1 MQSSSF
7 EVHLS
12 QKKKEVMASG
22 PGRRGSRRAPSK
34 AATTTTKSV
43 AADRRRSH
51 TERTVDVVS
60 NAKAGKRTAA
70 PGLVLEAPPP
80 ELAIRTSGSG
90 EDTAGD
96 SATWCRTIAMTRSM
110 GDDLGTGNTYTM
122 AVGKTSLDEKTYTMT
137 AGVGDSTYTLGSNE
151 PPQTTTTG
159 VPVTTTTNLDPFS
172 GTPDTSLVY
181 LSETTNTYTVAP
193 STRRQGQPL
202 VEGGRGLSPRDH
214 NHGERSTRRTAG
226 RRGALAGGPLLLTRR
241 QLLCYPMVVSAALG
255 TLAALLAVAPRIS
268 TARHDA
274 EDDVHHL
281 ARHHSHLFQGGLLS
295 ERSMAGRCSSA
306 PCRRDGAYLARHL
319 AFRDASP
326 CQDFERYACQG
337 WRARNAAARSADQ
350 DQVLQLEQKAFQWL
364 RGRKPLGP
372 LLEKC
377 VREKQDGDRQLVDYL
392 LPTATLGDYPFSG
405 SRAGSVAIW
414 RAAARVL
421 MYSGCAALLSVHV
434 KPDGTVALGLP
445 DTLSEDSDMDA
456 AESAYR
462 ALAASF
468 NALTGAK
475 GEGAVRFA
483 LRVER
488 AAYYGAGSGAKV
500 KVVASQLGELWAFV
514 GQVRR
519 GLPSGASVTL
529 LSPSYV
535 RRLRDIVHRSPPDAV
550 LNYLALRLHFQ
561 AAPLTPPGPLLDVYE
576 KHTGRVDRWRQCFG
590 VALAFAPTL
599 VLEAARAVTGA
610 AFLAEQAAQLVNAVR
625 HRVVDLMVETPSL
638 SEAAAHL
645 EVLRKAR
652 LQLFGPPWSQN
663 PKAVT
668 VFEDAVPRPK
678 GGQAA
683 LRSWAAIAAYE
694 LVTRVSRESWPARWA
709 LERTCVLDAASGR
722 LALPPLLLNESTPGG
737 VDGALQFSR
746 AGARLASCLLRSLLA
761 LEPTALP
768 PLPPAAAA
776 HVRRAR
782 SCLDGQKRGKDVRE
796 SLPAWAGLRPALRVF
811 TERGGGGLSF
821 EGLPELSGV
830 QLFFVY
836 WALDQCGAEGTQGG
850 ASRSVINAAVANEP
864 AFHEAFLCTPQSP
877 MNPLPHCELWRSGVS
892 GGVHQ

>member
-1 MQSSSF
+1 
-7 EVHLS
+7 
-12 QKKKEVMASG
+12 MASG
-22 PGRRGSRRAPSK
+22 PGRRGSRRTPSN

-51 TERTVDVVS
+51 AERTIDGISDV
-60 NAKAGKRTAA
+60 KAGERAAA
-70 PGLVLEAPPP
+70 PEVVLKALPALPAP
-80 ELAIRTSGSG
+80 ELTIRTSCSG
-90 EDTAGD
+90 EDSAGD
-96 SATWCRTIAMTRSM
+96 SATWCRTIALTRSM
-110 GDDLGTGNTYTM
+110 GDDLGTGKTYTM
-122 AVGKTSLDEKTYTMT
+122 TVDDSSLTEKTYTLT
-137 AGVGDSTYTLGSNE
+137 AGVGDSTYTLRSQDLRGKK
-151 PPQTTTTG
+151 PPETATTG
-159 VPVTTTTNLDPFS
+159 APVTTTTNQDPLS
-172 GTPDTSLVY
+172 GTPDTTLMY

-193 STRRQGQPL
+193 STRRQRQPL
-202 VEGGRGLSPRDH
+202 VEDHRHGG
-214 NHGERSTRRTAG
+214 RSTRRTAG
-226 RRGALAGGPLLLTRR
+226 RRGALSGGPLLLTRR
-241 QLLCYPMVVSAALG
+241 QLLCYPVVVSAALG
-255 TLAALLAVAPRIS
+255 TLAAILAVAPRIS
-268 TARHDA
+268 TARRDGG
-274 EDDVHHL
+274 DDIHHL
-281 ARHHSHLFQGGLLS
+281 SRRHFGGLLS
-295 ERSMAGRCSSA
+295 ERSMADAGRCSSA

-319 AFRDASP
+319 ALRDASP

-364 RGRKPLGP
+364 RGRKPVGA

-377 VREKQDGDRQLVDYL
+377 VREKQDGDRQLIDYL
-392 LPTATLGDYPFSG
+392 LPTVTLGDFPFSG

-445 DTLSEDSDMDA
+445 DTLSEESDMDA
-456 AESAYR
+456 AESTYR

-468 NALTGAK
+468 KALTGAK
-475 GEGAVRFA
+475 GEGAVHFA

-488 AAYYGAGSGAKV
+488 AAYYGAGSGATS

-576 KHTGRVDRWRQCFG
+576 KHTGRGDRWRQCFG

-599 VLEAARAVTGA
+599 VLEASRAVTGA
-610 AFLAEQAAQLVNAVR
+610 AFLAEQAAELVNEVR
-625 HRVVDLMVETPSL
+625 HRVLDLMVETPLL
-638 SEAAAHL
+638 SEAATHL

-668 VFEDAVPRPK
+668 VFEDALPRPK

-683 LRSWAAIAAYE
+683 LRSWATIAAYE
-694 LVTRVSRESWPARWA
+694 LESRVSRESWPARWA
-709 LERTCVLDAASGR
+709 LERACVLDAASGR

-737 VDGALQFSR
+737 VVGALQFSR

-776 HVRRAR
+776 HVRHAR

-796 SLPAWAGLRPALRVF
+796 SLPVWAGLRPALRVF
-811 TERGGGGLSF
+811 KERGGGGLSF

-836 WALDQCGAEGTQGG
+836 WALDQCSAVVTQGG
-850 ASRSVINAAVANEP
+850 ASRNVINAAVANEP
-864 AFHEAFLCTPQSP
+864 SFHEAFLCTPQSP
-877 MNPLPHCELWRSGVS
+877 MNPLPHCQLWRSGVS
-892 GGVHQ
+892 GGVHP

>member
-1 MQSSSF
+1 
-7 EVHLS
+7 
-12 QKKKEVMASG
+12 MASG
-22 PGRRGSRRAPSK
+22 PGRRGSRRA
-34 AATTTTKSV
+34 SV
-43 AADRRRSH
+43 AGHRRSH
-51 TERTVDVVS
+51 TERTTDVVGGEGI
-60 NAKAGKRTAA
+60 AGDRAA
-70 PGLVLEAPPP
+70 ATEVVLAGLPP
-80 ELAIRTSGSG
+80 ELTAHTSCSDV
-90 EDTAGD
+90 DTAGD
-96 SATWCRTIAMTRSM
+96 SATWCRTVAMTRSIAEH
-110 GDDLGTGNTYTM
+110 GTGKTYSM
-122 AVGKTSLDEKTYTMT
+122 AADKTDSLAEKTYTLT
-137 AGVGDSTYTLGSNE
+137 PGVGDSTYTLGDKAL
-151 PPQTTTTG
+151 TTTMTTG
-159 VPVTTTTNLDPFS
+159 APATTTNQDPFS
-172 GTPDTSLVY
+172 GTPDTSYMY

-193 STRRQGQPL
+193 STTRRPQQPL
-202 VEGGRGLSPRDH
+202 VEGGRRGRSPRDH
-214 NHGERSTRRTAG
+214 HRPRRTRE
-226 RRGALAGGPLLLTRR
+226 RRGPLSGGPLLLTRR
-241 QLLCYPMVVSAALG
+241 QLLCYPVVVSAALG

-268 TARHDA
+268 SARRDG
-274 EDDVHHL
+274 DNDVHQL
-281 ARHHSHLFQGGLLS
+281 RRHSHLLQGGLLS
-295 ERSMAGRCSSA
+295 EQRPIAGTRCSSA
-306 PCRRDGAYLARHL
+306 PCRRDGAYLSRHL
-319 AFRDASP
+319 ALKEASP
-326 CQDFERYACQG
+326 CKDFERYACLG

-350 DQVLQLEQKAFQWL
+350 DQVLQLEQQAFLWL

-372 LLEKC
+372 LLDKC
-377 VREKQDGDRQLVDYL
+377 VREKQDGDRQLTDYL
-392 LPTATLGDYPFSG
+392 LPTATLGDFPFSG

-434 KPDGTVALGLP
+434 KSDGSVALGLP
-445 DTLSEDSDMDA
+445 DALSDDGDMNA
-456 AESAYR
+456 VESAYR
-462 ALAASF
+462 ALATSVKG
-468 NALTGAK
+468 LSGAK

-488 AAYYGAGSGAKV
+488 AAYYGAGSGGSA

-535 RRLRDIVHRSPPDAV
+535 RRLRDIIHRSPPDAA
-550 LNYLALRLHFQ
+550 LNYLALRLLYR
-561 AAPLTPPGPLLDVYE
+561 AAPLTPPGPLLDVYA
-576 KHTGRVDRWRQCFG
+576 KHTGRRERWRQCFG
-590 VALAFAPTL
+590 VTLSFAPTL

-610 AFLAEQAAQLVNAVR
+610 AFLAEQAAELVNAVR
-625 HRVVDLMVETPSL
+625 HQVIDLMVETPL
-638 SEAAAHL
+638 LGDAAAHL
-645 EVLRKAR
+645 DVLRRAR

-668 VFEDAVPRPK
+668 LFEDAIPRPK

-694 LVTRVSRESWPARWA
+694 LDSRVSRESWPARWT

-737 VDGALQFSR
+737 VVGALQFSR

-768 PLPPAAAA
+768 PLPPMAAA

-782 SCLDGQKRGKDVRE
+782 SCLDLQKRSDDVRE
-796 SLPAWAGLRPALRVF
+796 ILPAWAGLRPALHIF
-811 TERGGGGLSF
+811 KERGGGALSF

-836 WALDQCGAEGTQGG
+836 WALDQCSALGGT
-850 ASRSVINAAVANEP
+850 SKSVINAAVANEP

-877 MNPLPHCELWRSGVS
+877 MNPLPHCELWRSG
-892 GGVHQ
+892 GHP

>member
-1 MQSSSF
+1 
-7 EVHLS
+7 
-12 QKKKEVMASG
+12 MASG
-22 PGRRGSRRAPSK
+22 PGHRGSRRTPGNV
-34 AATTTTKSV
+34 AATTTSV
-43 AADRRRSH
+43 ADRCRSH
-51 TERTVDVVS
+51 TERTVDVVRGD
-60 NAKAGKRTAA
+60 KGEPTAA
-70 PGLVLEAPPP
+70 PEVVLEERPA
-80 ELAIRTSGSG
+80 ELDIETSCS
-90 EDTAGD
+90 EQDTAGD
-96 SATWCRTIAMTRSM
+96 SATWCRTVAMTRSM
-110 GDDLGTGNTYTM
+110 GELGTGKTYSV
-122 AVGKTSLDEKTYTMT
+122 AAADNSLAEKTYTLR
-137 AGVGDSTYTLGSNE
+137 AGLGDSTYTVGGSK
-151 PPQTTTTG
+151 PQETVITG
-159 VPVTTTTNLDPFS
+159 APVTTTTNQDPFS
-172 GTPDTSLVY
+172 GTPDSSFMY

-193 STRRQGQPL
+193 STRGQRRPL
-202 VEGGRGLSPRDH
+202 VEGGLARGRSPRG
-214 NHGERSTRRTAG
+214 NHGRSGRIRE
-226 RRGALAGGPLLLTRR
+226 RRGALSGRPLLLTRR
-241 QLLCYPMVVSAALG
+241 QLLCYPVVVSAALG

-268 TARHDA
+268 SARHDG
-274 EDDVHHL
+274 DDIYQL
-281 ARHHSHLFQGGLLS
+281 RHHSHLLRGGGGLLS
-295 ERSMAGRCSSA
+295 EQRPIGGTRCSSA

-319 AFRDASP
+319 ALKETSP
-326 CQDFERYACQG
+326 CRDFERYACQG
-337 WRARNAAARSADQ
+337 WRARNPSARSADQ
-350 DQVLQLEQKAFQWL
+350 DQVLQLEQKAFHWL
-364 RGRKPLGP
+364 RGRKPLG
-372 LLEKC
+372 LLLDKC
-377 VREKQDGDRQLVDYL
+377 MREKQDGDRQLVDYL
-392 LPTATLGDYPFSG
+392 LPTATLGDFPFSG

-421 MYSGCAALLSVHV
+421 MYTGCAALLSVHV

-445 DTLSEDSDMDA
+445 DTLSDYSDMDA

-468 NALTGAK
+468 KALTGAK

-488 AAYYGAGSGAKV
+488 AAYYGAGSGASA

-550 LNYLALRLHFQ
+550 LNYLALRLQFQ
-561 AAPLTPPGPLLDVYE
+561 AAPLTPPGPLVDVYA
-576 KHTGRVDRWRQCFG
+576 KHTGRNERWRQCFG

-610 AFLAEQAAQLVNAVR
+610 AFLAEQAAELVNAVR
-625 HRVVDLMVETPSL
+625 YQVIDLMAETPLL
-638 SEAAAHL
+638 SDAAAHL
-645 EVLRKAR
+645 DILRRAR

-668 VFEDAVPRPK
+668 LFEDAVPRPR

-694 LVTRVSRESWPARWA
+694 LDSRVSRESWPARWA
-709 LERTCVLDAASGR
+709 LERACVLDAASGR

-737 VDGALQFSR
+737 VVGALQFSR

-796 SLPAWAGLRPALRVF
+796 ALQTWAGLRPALRMF
-811 TERGGGGLSF
+811 SERGGRWLSF

-836 WALDQCGAEGTQGG
+836 WALDQCSALETEG
-850 ASRSVINAAVANEP
+850 ASKKVINAAVANEP

-877 MNPLPHCELWRSGVS
+877 MNPLPHCELWRSGRS
-892 GGVHQ
+892 SHGQP